1 MLVLLVVK
9 TTTTHPD
16 IANVNK
22 ITLTRNNQ
30 FEAVPLKASDVALNR
45 RVVICGMTVPRKS
58 SARDLTRR
66 DRCQG
71 D

>member
-30 FEAVPLKASDVALNR
+30 FEAVPLKPSDVALNR
-45 RVVICGMTVPRKS
+45 RVVICGMTVPEGNRV
-58 SARDLTRR
+58 R
-66 DRCQG
+66 G
-71 D
+71 I